1 MVMNEEEVREHCVK
15 LAEECYRLTATVKDT
30 DKALWDVNKMLE
42 GAQIKEKEL
51 LNSIQEIAEIIYME
65 MPLRYQDEWLSD
77 MIVRE
82 VYKPEEDKE

>member
-30 DKALWDVNKMLE
+30 DKALWDVSKALK

-51 LNSIQEIAEIIYME
+51 LEQYTRNSRNNIYGNAT
-65 MPLRYQDEWLSD
+65 
-77 MIVRE
+77 
-82 VYKPEEDKE
+82 

>member
-15 LAEECYRLTATVKDT
+15 LAEECYRLTARVKDT
-30 DKALWDVNKMLE
+30 DKTLWDVSEMLE

-51 LNSIQEIAEIIYME
+51 LDSIQEIAEIIYME

-77 MIVRE
+77 MIE
-82 VYKPEEDKE
+82 QGYYKKPED

>member
-30 DKALWDVNKMLE
+30 DKALWDVSKMLE

-51 LNSIQEIAEIIYME
+51 LDSMREIAEIIHME
-65 MPLRYQDEWLSD
+65 MPLKHQDKWLEM
-77 MIVRE
+77 MIDRGL
-82 VYKPEEDKE
+82 YTPEDEE